1 MSKPSIWARR
11 KARRALVQAI
21 YQWQMTGASPAV
33 VIKEFE
39 EGEALKNADPV
50 FFADALR
57 RIALHTNLLDEQF
70 TPLLDRAHKDLDPV
84 EMALLRLGVDELMHR
99 PDVPYRVVIDEYVE
113 LAKTFGAEE
122 SHKYINGVLDKLS
135 RQLRPVEVAARSVA
149 ARRALDS

>member
-1 MSKPSIWARR
+1 MSKPSIWARK

-21 YQWQMTGASPAV
+21 YQWQMTGASPSV

-39 EGEALKNADPV
+39 EGEALKNADPE

-57 RIALHTNLLDEQF
+57 RVALHTDLLDEQF

-99 PDVPYRVVIDEYVE
+99 PDVPYRVIIDEYVE

-135 RQLRPVEVAARSVA
+135 RLLRPVEVAARAGVS
-149 ARRALDS
+149 RRAHDS